1 VTEAVASDFRTLVA
15 QRIEASCEILAGRW
29 IDQLTALVPV
39 ARGDIFPGE
48 QPLQHAQSIIRELA
62 TYLQLP
68 MHESIAANAVV
79 TARATELGHL
89 RHAQRA
95 SLHQVLRE
103 YRVLRNLI
111 AQFIEEQT
119 GYLDVAPKPAEL
131 IELMNRLDSVVD
143 VLQQTTADTFVTE
156 YTQTITEHTTRLES
170 FNRMVTHELRQ
181 PLGTFQFAV
190 KLLRVTETLTD
201 PEKRERILESVER
214 NVARMTETLSKL
226 VELSRSA
233 HGAESA
239 FVQQVEMSA
248 VTTDVIGQLREM
260 ADARGVEMRITAS
273 LPTVTIDVARLELI
287 LVNLISNAIKY
298 SDPGKTTRV
307 VEIASVATDRPG
319 FCTVSIHDNGI
330 GIAESDLKSIFARF
344 YRGSAA
350 ERDRRTSGLGLGL
363 AIVAD
368 CVDALKGDIHVEATL
383 GEGTTFFLELP
394 VAPEA

>member
-1 VTEAVASDFRTLVA
+1 
-15 QRIEASCEILAGRW
+15 
-29 IDQLTALVPV
+29 
-39 ARGDIFPGE
+39 
-48 QPLQHAQSIIRELA
+48 
-62 TYLQLP
+62 
-68 MHESIAANAVV
+68 
-79 TARATELGHL
+79 
-89 RHAQRA
+89 
-95 SLHQVLRE
+95 
-103 YRVLRNLI
+103 
-111 AQFIEEQT
+111 
-119 GYLDVAPKPAEL
+119 
-131 IELMNRLDSVVD
+131 
-143 VLQQTTADTFVTE
+143 
-156 YTQTITEHTTRLES
+156 
-170 FNRMVTHELRQ
+170 MVTHELRQ

-201 PEKRERILESVER
+201 PEKRERILESAER
-214 NVARMTETLSKL
+214 NVARMTETLGKL